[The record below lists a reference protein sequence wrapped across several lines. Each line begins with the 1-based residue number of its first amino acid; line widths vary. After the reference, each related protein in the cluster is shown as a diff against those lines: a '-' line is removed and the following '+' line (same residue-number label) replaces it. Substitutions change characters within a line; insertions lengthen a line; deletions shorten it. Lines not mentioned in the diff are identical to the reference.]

1 MGRIGVPQ
9 PVKLIMSLIS
19 SDDCLLQ
26 QVIAVLQER
35 YGEVDFTSD
44 ILPFDFTD
52 YYTQEMGEGLFRRL
66 ITFRSLIHRETLV
79 RIKRETNDVEEQFAV
94 EGKRRVNIDPGYI
107 CAEHLILATTKGY
120 THRPYLGE
128 GIYADLTLIYR
139 EGHFRPLDWTYPDYA
154 SSQVREILQRVRK
167 RYMQELQGG
176 EA

>member
-19 SDDCLLQ
+19 SDDRLLQ
-26 QVIAVLQER
+26 QVVAVLRER
-35 YGEVDFTSD
+35 YGGVDFTSD

-52 YYTQEMGEGLFRRL
+52 YYTGEMGEGLFRRL
-66 ITFRSLIHRETLV
+66 ITFRSLIPREQLV
-79 RIKRETNDVEEQFAV
+79 RIKRETNDVEERFAV
-94 EGKRRVNIDPGYI
+94 EGKRRVNIDPGFM

-139 EGHFRPLDWTYPDYA
+139 EGQFRPLDWTYPDYA
-154 SSQVREILQRVRK
+154 SSQVREILQGVRK
-167 RYMQELQGG
+167 RYMQELRGG